1 MRTLRLAVLASG
13 AGTNLQAL
21 IDAIACGE
29 LAARIVGVFSDKPE
43 AQALARAR
51 DAGIPA
57 VSLSPKSCPSRT
69 AFDAALFAQVDAAGP
84 DLIVCAG
91 YMRLIAAA
99 EVEARPGRMINLHP
113 SLLPAFKGLH
123 THQQALDA
131 GARAHG
137 ASVHV
142 VTADLD
148 GGPVIAQARVPV
160 LPGDTTETLAA
171 RVRAQEH
178 PLLIETV
185 RLFSEGRLR
194 FDDGRMHLNGEPLAM
209 PLQLGAN
216 RRLA

>member
-1 MRTLRLAVLASG
+1 MAALRLAVLASG

-21 IDAIACGE
+21 IDAIASGE
-29 LAARIVGVFSDKPE
+29 LSAEIVGVFSDKSKCM
-43 AQALARAR
+43 ALQRAH
-51 DAGIPA
+51 DAGLPVA
-57 VSLSPKSCPSRT
+57 ALSPKMFASRE
-69 AFDAALFAQVDAAGP
+69 AFDSAFFAAVDAARP

-99 EVEARPGRMINLHP
+99 EVEARPDRMINLHP

-131 GARAHG
+131 GVREHG

-160 LPGDTTETLAA
+160 LPGDTAETLAA
-171 RVRAQEH
+171 RVREQEH
-178 PLLIETV
+178 SLLVAVLQLLAGRTL
-185 RLFSEGRLR
+185 RLEG
-194 FDDGRMHLNGEPLAM
+194 GRIHLNGESLAS
-209 PLQLGAN
+209 PLQLRAN
-216 RRLA
+216 RCLA